1 MAKEPNILMLMPDQQ
16 LADCLSCAGHPQIKT
31 PNMDR
36 IAREGMRFAEATTVS
51 PICMP
56 ARISFIKGLYP
67 HNYGIWANY
76 GELPAADETLFHILQ
91 RAGYSTA
98 YIGKSHYYPH
108 AERWF
113 TTPDIR
119 SREESMHALGLE
131 HVYETTDLVNFRKL
145 GSFVKDRWEELGLW
159 ETFDKDNRERREFG
173 GVMSAS
179 NLMVRPSPLPVEE
192 YVDSCIGRKAV
203 EFVQAYEDARPL
215 CLFVGFVGPHEPW
228 DAPGEYATM
237 YDPDETPP
245 AIPVPEGSESLPD
258 YVLSKRDFEVL
269 SPEVMKTIPNIRGNY
284 YGKIS
289 LVDAWFGRILDV
301 FEGRGWL
308 DDLLVVHWS
317 DHGEM
322 AGDHGRLEKM
332 TFHESSLRVPL
343 VLRWPGRI
351 PADTTTSALVENI
364 DVFPTLLEAAGCEPS
379 VRALGRSLWPVM
391 RDPQT
396 EVREYQLS
404 EIYGSKEF
412 VDRRMMI
419 RSHRH
424 KYAMDEA
431 GRGFMLYDLQE
442 DPQEQHNLIGREGTA
457 SLEQEMRE
465 VLLKRLVASQYSL
478 RPASER

>member
-1 MAKEPNILMLMPDQQ
+1 MAREPNILILMPDQQ
-16 LADCLSCAGHPQIKT
+16 RADCLSSAGHPQIKT

-36 IAREGMRFAEATTVS
+36 IAREGMRFAQATTVS

-76 GELPAADETLFHILQ
+76 GELAPTDETLFHILQ
-91 RAGYSTA
+91 RAGYATA

-113 TTPDIR
+113 PMPDAHM
-119 SREESMHALGLE
+119 SMREDYMHALGLE
-131 HVYETTDLVNFRKL
+131 HVYETTDLNNFDKV
-145 GSFVKDRWEELGLW
+145 GSFVRDRLERLGLW
-159 ETFDKDNRERREFG
+159 ETFKQDIRERREVG
-173 GVMSAS
+173 GAMAAL

-203 EFVQAYEDARPL
+203 EFVQAYEDTRPL

-237 YDPDETPP
+237 YDPDETPS
-245 AIPVPEGSESLPD
+245 AIPIPEGYESFPD
-258 YVLSKRDFEVL
+258 YVREKKDFEVI
-269 SPEVMKTIPNIRGNY
+269 PPAGIETIPEIRANY

-289 LVDAWFGRILDV
+289 LIDTWFGHILDA
-301 FEGRGWL
+301 FQSRGWL
-308 DDLLVVHWS
+308 DDLLVVHWA

-322 AGDHGRLEKM
+322 AGDHGRLDKS
-332 TFHESSLRVPL
+332 TFHEASLRVPL

-351 PADTTTSALVENI
+351 PANTTTSALVENI
-364 DVFPTLLEAAGCEPS
+364 DVSPTLLEAVGSEPS
-379 VRALGRSLWPVM
+379 VRCLGRSLWPVM
-391 RDPQT
+391 RDPQA
-396 EVREYQLS
+396 EVRDYQLS
-404 EIYGSKEF
+404 EIYASKEF
-412 VDRRMMI
+412 GERRMMI

-424 KYAMDEA
+424 KYAIDEA

-442 DPQEQHNLIGREGTA
+442 DPEEQHNLIGREGTA
-457 SLEQEMRE
+457 SLERDLRE

-478 RPASER
+478 RPP